1 MSYLEFRPT
10 TACTA
15 GGILNSRSAASRLR
29 VNLGDDV
36 ARGGAENAE
45 KRIREGGKK

>member
-1 MSYLEFRPT
+1 MRGFEFGFAAAPAT
-10 TACTA
+10 
-15 GGILNSRSAASRLR
+15 GQLLNSRSAASRLR
-29 VNLGDDV
+29 VNRGDDV